1 MVPGNVH
8 RNAEPPYTFTNAHVV
23 CHRLKDTPLR
33 PSWIRSPGRMQNT
46 YANEA
51 FMDELAAAA
60 GADPVEF
67 RLRYLKD
74 PRGAEVIKAAAERA
88 GWETRPSP
96 KKPDAKSSVV
106 SGRGFAYV
114 KYGNIRTYV
123 ATAGR
128 RRLRPLVE
136 PGFQGL
142 AACAG
147 PDAGREKRRRAGTA
161 HRARTPRTT
170 AKP

>member
-1 MVPGNVH
+1 
-8 RNAEPPYTFTNAHVV
+8 
-23 CHRLKDTPLR
+23 
-33 PSWIRSPGRMQNT
+33 MQNT
-46 YANEA
+46 SANEA
-51 FMDELAAAA
+51 FMDDLAAAA

-114 KYGNIRTYV
+114 KYGNIRHYV
-123 ATAGR
+123 ATVAA
-128 RRLRPLVE
+128 VE
-136 PGFQGL
+136 V
-142 AACAG
+142 
-147 PDAGREKRRRAGTA
+147 
-161 HRARTPRTT
+161 HRTT
-170 AKP
+170 GKVKSQVFTVAHDR